1 MWYIMGE
8 KVIYIIS
15 GISRLSIIAVFPIL
29 FSKDLFQSK
38 IKFSLYILMLLT
50 GVLYLIISYIY
61 EFKRRK

>member
-1 MWYIMGE
+1 MGE